1 MNSYELYG
9 RGFDSYNI
17 TFYLGYLHSKM
28 LLVILKM
35 RPVITVLSI
44 LATNLNA
51 LLAIVLFWNMDSFR
65 SGKQ

>member
-17 TFYLGYLHSKM
+17 TFYLGNLHSKM

-44 LATNLNA
+44 LAT
-51 LLAIVLFWNMDSFR
+51 
-65 SGKQ
+65 K